1 MTNKSKK
8 ATKGSPVLSDKEK
21 EPIKAPNTLNQPEF
35 KIEKGVPIPDRSE
48 RDSLVSRFPLQ
59 FMEIMDS
66 FLVDKPHTRV
76 FQNSLSCSI
85 RQFCKAKKIKAKFSV
100 FKDAE
105 TGKIRIWR
113 KE

>member
-8 ATKGSPVLSDKEK
+8 SPKGVSVSPEGVK
-21 EPIKAPNTLNQPEF
+21 EPVIAPNALIHAEF
-35 KIEKGVPIPDRSE
+35 VIQKGIPIPDRSE

-59 FMEIMDS
+59 IMEIGDS
-66 FLVDKPHTRV
+66 FLVNKPHTRV

-85 RQFCKAKKIKAKFSV
+85 RQFSKAKKIKAKFSV

-105 TGKIRIWR
+105 TGNIRIWR
-113 KE
+113 KQ